1 MLTSRWCSRDISQM
15 HSDVCYV
22 FTGMYV
28 IPEQTLISLWASSST
43 LKRSNRRCSPRPP
56 SCWGSERLTN
66 RSLTLWQVCRVCC
79 LMHTHIL
86 KKSDKLYSFLTGCHY
101 RVARGRSGLS
111 NARAVHAADQTP
123 PKGKHSYCCAAGYRH
138 SCLTH
143 SLWLWVC
150 VFGI

>member
-15 HSDVCYV
+15 HSDVCRV

-28 IPEQTLISLWASSST
+28 IPEQTLISLWASWST

-66 RSLTLWQVCRVCC
+66 RSSALWRVCSP
-79 LMHTHIL
+79 LSHAHTHY

-111 NARAVHAADQTP
+111 NTRAVHAADQTP

-138 SCLTH
+138 IH
-143 SLWLWVC
+143 SDSMR